1 MRSGKK
7 IPRYQGRS
15 LERSVIR
22 LLMCCVISGLRG
34 ASGDEKEPLGCP
46 IDRQCRSLLRAF
58 RVSPLWGKMSNAR
71 TEANQGRLWS
81 EGVSVS
87 RVEIFSRR
95 EPKPDWGLEGRTE
108 RRKRATY
115 PKGTISKR
123 RQIGRISPTDFLLR
137 RSCGGRFRQRVNEV
151 KNEADSGADD
161 KFRSLSPAICTRSN
175 PSSGYEYE

>member
-15 LERSVIR
+15 NGRSVIR

-34 ASGDEKEPLGCP
+34 ASERASGDEKEPLGCP

-71 TEANQGRLWS
+71 TEANQGRLSS

-115 PKGTISKR
+115 PSKGYHFEKASNWAHQPDRLPIKA
-123 RQIGRISPTDFLLR
+123 ILR
-137 RSCGGRFRQRVNEV
+137 RAFPTAS
-151 KNEADSGADD
+151 
-161 KFRSLSPAICTRSN
+161 
-175 PSSGYEYE
+175 

>member
-1 MRSGKK
+1 MYWLYDIPFYQNPLYHIPYSGY
-7 IPRYQGRS
+7 IIFRFIRIRYINFHFCSIRFRYIKFQFRYIRFVLS
-15 LERSVIR
+15 VSVISKS
-22 LLMCCVISGLRG
+22 VISKG
-34 ASGDEKEPLGCP
+34 P
-46 IDRQCRSLLRAF
+46 
-58 RVSPLWGKMSNAR
+58 SP
-71 TEANQGRLWS
+71 QGRLSS